1 MANPTVPQE
10 SAEERRDREAYWAMS
25 GLLLVLAF
33 IMLGLG
39 LYFQL
44 YKGHEPAP
52 LLLGILAGFILAT
65 PLEIWNWG

>member
-10 SAEERRDREAYWAMS
+10 SAEERRDREAFWAMS

-52 LLLGILAGFILAT
+52 CSSAS
-65 PLEIWNWG
+65 